1 MTNQLLL
8 ISDVTL
14 ESQKLMSAIQDHDLA
29 IQLETLERFQKQS
42 DTLAETFSIVILDIH
57 HELKSFFLILEQLR
71 RFIHLNLMVLSSSTL
86 DKDCLEAFALGADD
100 YLKKPIVEQECIAR
114 IKALLRRSHVSPID
128 NALLTQGAIHINCLT
143 RQALHHGVSLTLT
156 NAEFNLLELFLRY
169 PGRVLSKEQLTEY
182 SLGRKYTAYDRSI
195 DVHISHLRQKLDDH
209 DESCLKTIRGYG
221 YTFISKG

>member
-1 MTNQLLL
+1 MMTNQLLL

-100 YLKKPIVEQECIAR
+100 YLKNPLSSKNVSQELKPYLDEVMFHLLTTR
-114 IKALLRRSHVSPID
+114 YSPKAL
-128 NALLTQGAIHINCLT
+128 
-143 RQALHHGVSLTLT
+143 
-156 NAEFNLLELFLRY
+156 
-169 PGRVLSKEQLTEY
+169 
-182 SLGRKYTAYDRSI
+182 
-195 DVHISHLRQKLDDH
+195 
-209 DESCLKTIRGYG
+209 
-221 YTFISKG
+221 FISIV